1 MESDLWS
8 SPGIRMLS
16 PEEHATLVA
25 NDRHLASQVYHYCAV
40 GDTPDALRIITDEA
54 NEILAR
60 CSYMTVNTP
69 IGQHTSLDLT
79 IRSIDEVATRCWEQG
94 DAVQVSW
101 CEMLNQELIAGR

>member
-8 SPGIRMLS
+8 SPGIRTLS

-54 NEILAR
+54 SEILAR
-60 CSYMTVNTP
+60 CVDMSGATP
-69 IGQHTSLDLT
+69 TAQNHSLDLT
-79 IRSIDEVATRCWEQG
+79 MRSIEAVATRCWQQG
-94 DAVQVSW
+94 DAVQVAW
-101 CEMLNQELIAGR
+101 CEMLSQELIAGR